1 MKMPPPAM
9 IRTPPLRRFAAS
21 PRRGDAPCGPAE
33 PVPRVLWNL
42 LLPLFLVVG
51 VSPAL
56 AQSPAFSSSAS
67 GFRPRFGEAYEAR
80 VTRVPDGDTLWVK
93 PLAGGTYRKLRL
105 DGVDA
110 PEICQDGGVAARE
123 ALAARLLE
131 QTVTVTERRRD
142 DYGRALVRLKHRGD
156 DVAGW
161 LVREGWAWSYR
172 WRHSDGLFAIEEVL
186 ARKDRKGIFAST
198 GVENPRD
205 FRKRH
210 GPCPMPARRSAKDQ
224 AAR

>member
-1 MKMPPPAM
+1 M
-9 IRTPPLRRFAAS
+9 RGSPLRRFAAS
-21 PRRGDAPCGPAE
+21 PRRGDAPCGPAK
-33 PVPRVLWNL
+33 PVPRVPWSLFAPL
-42 LLPLFLVVG
+42 LFVFGASL
-51 VSPAL
+51 AL
-56 AQSPAFSSSAS
+56 AQSPASTSSAAS
-67 GFRPRFGEAYEAR
+67 GFRPRFNEAYEAR

-110 PEICQDGGVAARE
+110 PEICQDGGVASRE
-123 ALAARLLE
+123 ALAGRLLE

-172 WRHSDGLFAIEEVL
+172 WRHSDGPFAIEEVL
-186 ARKDRKGIFAST
+186 ARKDRKGIFASA
-198 GVENPRD
+198 GAENPRD

-210 GPCPMPARRSAKDQ
+210 GPCPMPARSSAKDQ
-224 AAR
+224 PAR

>member
-1 MKMPPPAM
+1 MSE
-9 IRTPPLRRFAAS
+9 PPLRRFAAS

-33 PVPRVLWNL
+33 PVPRVPWSSLAPL
-42 LLPLFLVVG
+42 LLVFF
-51 VSPAL
+51 SAFSL
-56 AQSPAFSSSAS
+56 AQAPAAS

-93 PLAGGTYRKLRL
+93 PVAGGTFRKLRL

-110 PEICQDGGVAARE
+110 PELCQDGGVAARK
-123 ALAARLLE
+123 ALAGRLLA

-142 DYGRALVRLKHRGD
+142 DYGRALVRLNHRGE

-172 WRHSDGLFAIEEVL
+172 WRHSDGPFAIEETL
-186 ARKDRKGIFAST
+186 ARKDRKGIFAS
-198 GVENPRD
+198 VDAENPRD
-205 FRKRH
+205 FRRRH
-210 GPCPMPARRSAKDQ
+210 GPCPMPPRADPKAQ

>member
-1 MKMPPPAM
+1 MP
-9 IRTPPLRRFAAS
+9 PPLRRFAAS

-33 PVPRVLWNL
+33 PVPRVPWNFWPL
-42 LLPLFLVVG
+42 LLVFF
-51 VSPAL
+51 SAFAL
-56 AQSPAFSSSAS
+56 AQSPVSASSSAS

-110 PEICQDGGVAARE
+110 PEICQDGGVASRE
-123 ALAARLLE
+123 ALAGRLLE

-172 WRHSDGLFAIEEVL
+172 WRHSDGPFAIEEVL
-186 ARKDRKGIFAST
+186 ARKDRKGIFASA
-198 GVENPRD
+198 GAENPRD

-210 GPCPMPARRSAKDQ
+210 GPCPMPARSSAKDQ
-224 AAR
+224 PAR

>member
-1 MKMPPPAM
+1 VCWS
-9 IRTPPLRRFAAS
+9 LFA
-21 PRRGDAPCGPAE
+21 P
-33 PVPRVLWNL
+33 L
-42 LLPLFLVVG
+42 LLVFLS
-51 VSPAL
+51 VSAL
-56 AQSPAFSSSAS
+56 AQPSVSTSSSAS

-110 PEICQDGGVAARE
+110 PEICQDGGVASRE
-123 ALAARLLE
+123 ALAGRLLE

-172 WRHSDGLFAIEEVL
+172 WRHSDGPFAIEEVL
-186 ARKDRKGIFAST
+186 ARKDRKGIFASA
-198 GVENPRD
+198 GAENPRD

-210 GPCPMPARRSAKDQ
+210 GPCPMPPRSSAKDQ
-224 AAR
+224 PSR

>member
-1 MKMPPPAM
+1 MQ
-9 IRTPPLRRFAAS
+9 PPLRRFAAS
-21 PRRGDAPCGPAE
+21 PLEGGTTLAARRSRFRGVCWSLFA
-33 PVPRVLWNL
+33 
-42 LLPLFLVVG
+42 PLFLVLCASASLAE
-51 VSPAL
+51 SPA
-56 AQSPAFSSSAS
+56 STSSSVS
-67 GFRPRFGEAYEAR
+67 GFRPRFNEAYEAR

-123 ALAARLLE
+123 ALTARLLE

-172 WRHSDGLFAIEEVL
+172 WRHSDGPFAIEEVL
-186 ARKDRKGIFAST
+186 ARKDRKGIFASA
-198 GVENPRD
+198 GAENPRD

-210 GPCPMPARRSAKDQ
+210 GPCPMPPRSSAKDQ
-224 AAR
+224 PSR

>member
-1 MKMPPPAM
+1 M
-9 IRTPPLRRFAAS
+9 RGPPLRRFAAS
-21 PRRGDAPCGPAE
+21 PRRGDAPCGPAK
-33 PVPRVLWNL
+33 PVPRVPWSLFA
-42 LLPLFLVVG
+42 PLFFVFGASL
-51 VSPAL
+51 AL
-56 AQSPAFSSSAS
+56 AQSPASTSSAAS
-67 GFRPRFGEAYEAR
+67 GFRPRFNVAYEAR

-110 PEICQDGGVAARE
+110 PEICQDGGVASRE
-123 ALAARLLE
+123 ALAGRLLE

-172 WRHSDGLFAIEEVL
+172 WRHSDGPFAIEEVL
-186 ARKDRKGIFAST
+186 ARKDRKGIFASV
-198 GVENPRD
+198 GAENPRG

-210 GPCPMPARRSAKDQ
+210 GPCPMPARSSAKDQ
-224 AAR
+224 PAR

>member
-1 MKMPPPAM
+1 MKK
-9 IRTPPLRRFAAS
+9 TPPRRFAAS
-21 PRRGDAPCGPAE
+21 PLEGGTTPEARRSRFLGVCWTVLAP
-33 PVPRVLWNL
+33 L
-42 LLPLFLVVG
+42 LLVFGASL
-51 VSPAL
+51 AL
-56 AQSPAFSSSAS
+56 AQSPASSS
-67 GFRPRFGEAYEAR
+67 FRPRFGEAYEAR

-123 ALAARLLE
+123 ALTTRLLE

-142 DYGRALVRLKHRGD
+142 DYGRALVRLKHRGE

-172 WRHSDGLFAIEEVL
+172 WRHSDGPFAIEEVL
-186 ARKDRKGIFAST
+186 ARKDRKGIFASAAA
-198 GVENPRD
+198 ENPRD

-210 GPCPMPARRSAKDQ
+210 GPCPMPPRAEAKAQPAR
-224 AAR
+224 

>member
-1 MKMPPPAM
+1 
-9 IRTPPLRRFAAS
+9 LL
-21 PRRGDAPCGPAE
+21 AP
-33 PVPRVLWNL
+33 L
-42 LLPLFLVVG
+42 LLVLG
-51 VSPAL
+51 ASASL
-56 AQSPAFSSSAS
+56 AQSPASPSSSAS

-105 DGVDA
+105 EGVDA
-110 PEICQDGGVAARE
+110 PEICQDGGTAARE
-123 ALAARLLE
+123 ALAGRLLE

-142 DYGRALVRLKHRGD
+142 DYGRALVRLRHRDD

-172 WRHSDGLFAIEEVL
+172 WRHSDGPFAIEETL
-186 ARKDRKGIFAST
+186 ARKERKGIFAT
-198 GVENPRD
+198 AGAEEPRA

-210 GPCPMPARRSAKDQ
+210 GSCPMPPRVGAKDQ
-224 AAR
+224 PPR

>member
-1 MKMPPPAM
+1 M
-9 IRTPPLRRFAAS
+9 
-21 PRRGDAPCGPAE
+21 
-33 PVPRVLWNL
+33 
-42 LLPLFLVVG
+42 
-51 VSPAL
+51 
-56 AQSPAFSSSAS
+56 
-67 GFRPRFGEAYEAR
+67 
-80 VTRVPDGDTLWVK
+80 TRVPDGDTLWVK

-110 PEICQDGGVAARE
+110 PEICQDGGVASRE
-123 ALAARLLE
+123 ALAGRLLE

-172 WRHSDGLFAIEEVL
+172 WRHSDGPFAIEEVL
-186 ARKDRKGIFAST
+186 ARKDRKGIFASV
-198 GVENPRD
+198 GAENPRD

-210 GPCPMPARRSAKDQ
+210 GPCPMPPRSSAKDQ
-224 AAR
+224 PSR

>member
-1 MKMPPPAM
+1 MRK
-9 IRTPPLRRFAAS
+9 TPLRRCAAS
-21 PRRGDAPCGPAE
+21 PLEGGTTPEARKSRFLGVCWTLFAP
-33 PVPRVLWNL
+33 L
-42 LLPLFLVVG
+42 LLVFGASL
-51 VSPAL
+51 AL
-56 AQSPAFSSSAS
+56 AQSPASS
-67 GFRPRFGEAYEAR
+67 GFRPRFDEAYEAR

-142 DYGRALVRLKHRGD
+142 DYGRALVRLRHRGD

-161 LVREGWAWSYR
+161 LVGEGWAWSYR
-172 WRHSDGLFAIEEVL
+172 WRHSDGPFAIEETV
-186 ARKDRKGIFAST
+186 ARKARKGIFAAAT
-198 GVENPRD
+198 VEEPRV

-210 GPCPMPARRSAKDQ
+210 GPCPMPERASAKDQ
-224 AAR
+224 PPR